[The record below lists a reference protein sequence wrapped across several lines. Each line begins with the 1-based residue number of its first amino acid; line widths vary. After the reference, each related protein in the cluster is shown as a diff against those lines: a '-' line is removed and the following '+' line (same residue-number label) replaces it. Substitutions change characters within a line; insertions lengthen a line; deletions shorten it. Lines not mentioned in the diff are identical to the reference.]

1 MAIQTGLESLANLR
15 ATQAST
21 ASVEQST
28 FEKQQTFGTR
38 KAAMELDLEKAD
50 YMFHELMANRPT
62 RDALNAMNMTKS
74 EQFTKALQDN
84 PELIAAEMQYNVKK
98 QELEVSDAALEQ
110 EYGIQYAFAQGIT
123 SALENNNPAEATR
136 LTKQLNEEILGLT
149 GKPLDLGLE
158 GPDGQPINIA
168 DNNFQVTQDMLPM
181 VRSLT
186 NISKHMSEY
195 GQKKQLE
202 EIKAGPS
209 TSYYDYLKE
218 EAKSLGNIQKGQKIT
233 KEDREQAGAALSQL
247 NENLFGD
254 TVLGTA
260 DEILSSDN
268 STAQMEAVRDAIA
281 NIQKATGKT
290 HGEIADIM
298 NDNFT
303 AAQDYDLP
311 GIAWADEVDI
321 ILPSPGSQAAQML
334 QFSPEQFYAQVEE
347 YAKMKDISRQA
358 AADFASRQIIG
369 LFSNM
374 VTSQ

>member
-1 MAIQTGLESLANLR
+1 M
-15 ATQAST
+15 
-21 ASVEQST
+21 
-28 FEKQQTFGTR
+28 K
-38 KAAMELDLEKAD
+38 MEPI
-50 YMFHELMANRPT
+50 Y
-62 RDALNAMNMTKS
+62 
-74 EQFTKALQDN
+74 
-84 PELIAAEMQYNVKK
+84 
-98 QELEVSDAALEQ
+98 EVDC
-110 EYGIQYAFAQGIT
+110 IIT
-123 SALENNNPAEATR
+123 HKTE
-136 LTKQLNEEILGLT
+136 
-149 GKPLDLGLE
+149 
-158 GPDGQPINIA
+158 
-168 DNNFQVTQDMLPM
+168 
-181 VRSLT
+181 
-186 NISKHMSEY
+186 
-195 GQKKQLE
+195 QLE

-281 NIQKATGKT
+281 NIQKATGAT

-311 GIAWADEVDI
+311 GIAWADEVNI
-321 ILPSPGSQAAQML
+321 VIPSPGSQAAQML
-334 QFSPEQFYAQVEE
+334 QFNPEEFYAQVEQ
-347 YAKMKDISRQA
+347 YANMRDISRQA
-358 AADFASRQIIG
+358 AADHASRQIISI
-369 LFSNM
+369 FSNM